1 MPIVSRC
8 AGIVAAL
15 ALLALFAPSAV
26 ARGNAEAY
34 VLSGTGMP
42 TLQALRV
49 LRGQLPIPVV
59 SSNLCLAWA
68 LLQTSAPNLAPSQPQ
83 DLLAA

>member
-1 MPIVSRC
+1 
-8 AGIVAAL
+8 
-15 ALLALFAPSAV
+15 
-26 ARGNAEAY
+26 